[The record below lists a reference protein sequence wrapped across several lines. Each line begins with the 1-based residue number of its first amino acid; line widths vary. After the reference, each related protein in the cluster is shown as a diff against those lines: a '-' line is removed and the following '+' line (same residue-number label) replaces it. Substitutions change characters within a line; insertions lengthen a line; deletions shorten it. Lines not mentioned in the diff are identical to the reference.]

1 MKRSADS
8 FSTET
13 TTTNNKK
20 DPKTPYNHLKS
31 LETGLRAYSKRRNSY
46 SAKGAN
52 YVRPARVSGAGT
64 ITSPSLFA
72 CLLSFVEA
80 PLQAGVAQKIAP
92 NPVSYQEGQANHFPN
107 CLQLQVT
114 ETKFL
119 VTSATRWAIPLPHS
133 VLTYARGEALPWA
146 GQSENKGPDHPK
158 SFTAWRSLARRGKLR
173 RPWLPLPRSLIVD
186 TEMQPVGCPGTVI
199 APDLAFHLKDRNKW
213 KFTDFRPLLCK
224 KWTRILKN
232 NPLT

>member
-92 NPVSYQEGQANHFPN
+92 NPVSYQEG
-107 CLQLQVT
+107 V
-114 ETKFL
+114 
-119 VTSATRWAIPLPHS
+119 
-133 VLTYARGEALPWA
+133 VLEP
-146 GQSENKGPDHPK
+146 
-158 SFTAWRSLARRGKLR
+158 
-173 RPWLPLPRSLIVD
+173 
-186 TEMQPVGCPGTVI
+186 
-199 APDLAFHLKDRNKW
+199 
-213 KFTDFRPLLCK
+213 
-224 KWTRILKN
+224 
-232 NPLT
+232 